1 MILPALLGIVYMG
14 SSAGETI
21 VIKALNYGTPP
32 LKLPTYTGFMG
43 NQLWIL
49 MLPVYAWMLYSKKS
63 YTVKYIPEYA
73 TMGLLTFAATILRN
87 ISVTVMPGSVFGLLI
102 NTSIVFNMFLSWLWL
117 RKKFNMWHLFAAI
130 TCLSSGL
137 TIGIAALL
145 TEQEAESGV
154 NYTVGIPS
162 AIVAAFCVAFI
173 TVWQEHVQ
181 PTLDDLNL
189 RLVEMII
196 VSSIISA
203 LLIIIYGTFSKEI
216 TSWSPS
222 IEAASSSNLGL
233 VVGCSIAL
241 PLLKLFVRNSKYT
254 IIQKSNAFFF
264 EFVQSSA
271 ALIGSFANIL
281 IFGEPWGPAYIAA
294 TLLMATS
301 FALYVKAKLVAK
313 KEAEKLPTVMPPPPP
328 YLNPLKLEAVSW
340 K

>member
-1 MILPALLGIVYMG
+1 MILPALLSIVYMG

-32 LKLPTYTGFMG
+32 LKLPTYTGFMS
-43 NQLWIL
+43 NQLWVL
-49 MLPVYAWMLYSKKS
+49 MLPVYAWMLYWKKS
-63 YTVKYIPEYA
+63 YTVKYFTEY
-73 TMGLLTFAATILRN
+73 TVMGLLTFAATILRN
-87 ISVTVMPGSVFGLLI
+87 ISITVMPGSVFGLLI
-102 NTSIVFNMFLSWLWL
+102 NTSIVFNMFLSWFWL

-137 TIGIAALL
+137 TIGTAALL
-145 TEQEAESGV
+145 TDQEAESGV
-154 NYTVGIPS
+154 DYAVGIPT
-162 AIVAAFCVAFI
+162 AIAAAFCVAFI
-173 TVWQEHVQ
+173 TVWQEHIQ

-196 VSSIISA
+196 VSSIIST
-203 LLIIIYGTFSKEI
+203 LLIIAYATFSKEI
-216 TSWSPS
+216 VSWTPS
-222 IEAASSSNLGL
+222 IEAASSNLGL

-294 TLLMATS
+294 ILLMATS
-301 FALYVKAKLVAK
+301 FAFYVKAKLVAK

>member
-1 MILPALLGIVYMG
+1 MILPALLGLVYTG

-21 VIKALNYGTPP
+21 VIKALNYGSPP
-32 LKLPTYTGFMG
+32 LKLPTYTGFMS
-43 NQLWIL
+43 NQLWVL
-49 MLPVYAWMLYSKKS
+49 MLPVYVWMLYSKKS
-63 YTVKYIPEYA
+63 YTVKYIPKYIV
-73 TMGLLTFAATILRN
+73 MGLLTFAATILRN

-102 NTSIVFNMFLSWLWL
+102 NTSIVFNMFLSWFWL
-117 RKKFNMWHLFAAI
+117 HKKFNMWHFFAAV

-137 TIGIAALL
+137 TIGVAALM
-145 TEQEAESGV
+145 TSEEAESGV
-154 NYTVGIPS
+154 DYIIGIPT
-162 AIVAAFCVAFI
+162 AIAAAFCVAFI

-196 VSSIISA
+196 ASSIISA
-203 LLIIIYGTFSKEI
+203 MLIIVYATFSKEM
-216 TSWSPS
+216 TAWTPS
-222 IEAASSSNLGL
+222 IEAAATSNKALIA
-233 VVGCSIAL
+233 GCSVAL
-241 PLLKLFVRNSKYT
+241 PILKLLVRNSKYT

-264 EFVQSSA
+264 EFIQASA

-294 TLLMATS
+294 IILMACS
-301 FALYVKAKLVAK
+301 FALYVNAKLVE

-328 YLNPLKLEAVSW
+328 YINPLKLETVSW

>member
-1 MILPALLGIVYMG
+1 MILPALLGIVYTG

-32 LKLPTYTGFMG
+32 VNLPTYTGFMG

-102 NTSIVFNMFLSWLWL
+102 NTSIIFNMFLSWLWL

-137 TIGIAALL
+137 TIGIAALF
-145 TEQEAESGV
+145 TKQEAESGV
-154 NYTVGIPS
+154 NYTLGIPT

-196 VSSIISA
+196 ASSIISA

-216 TSWSPS
+216 MTWSPS
-222 IEAASSSNLGL
+222 IEAASSSNPGL
-233 VVGCSIAL
+233 VIGCSMAL
-241 PLLKLFVRNSKYT
+241 PVLKLLVRNSKYT
-254 IIQKSNAFFF
+254 IIQKSNAFLF

-301 FALYVKAKLVAK
+301 FGLYVKAKLVS
-313 KEAEKLPTVMPPPPP
+313 KEAEKLPAVMPPPPP